1 MFQNMSCKRYVYC
14 RMMIGLVFLSLGG
27 CNETDQALSRQNF
40 DKKNVSDEKL
50 IDTTNPVKESLS
62 VTNGKEK
69 KAGFNPFAVYKD
81 KGFANRFTPSGY
93 MPTGECLYMNDA
105 WTESCAQGKTCIKVI
120 YDIDCSKKGRNWA
133 GIYWLNPADNW
144 GDRKGGYNLT
154 GAKKLTF
161 WARGEKG
168 GERIEEFKI
177 GGVGRTMEYP
187 DSDSA
192 FIGPVI
198 LTKEWKEYTIDL
210 RGKDLSYISGG
221 FAWVSN
227 SDANPEAC
235 VFYLDEIEYK

>member
-1 MFQNMSCKRYVYC
+1 MKYSYNWIVL
-14 RMMIGLVFLSLGG
+14 ILSFSLSG
-27 CNETDQALSRQNF
+27 CHGSNSTMQETSANTNSVNEVLPSVKVTINETNLPTP
-40 DKKNVSDEKL
+40 VTEKL
-50 IDTTNPVKESLS
+50 IEFK
-62 VTNGKEK
+62 
-69 KAGFNPFAVYKD
+69 PFAVYKD
-81 KGFANRFTPSGY
+81 KGSFNKFAPSGY

-120 YDIDCSKKGRNWA
+120 YDIDCSKKSRNWA

-144 GDRKGGYNLT
+144 GDRRGGYNLT
-154 GAKKLTF
+154 GAQKLTF

-177 GGVGRTMEYP
+177 GGVGRAMEYP

-210 RGKDLSYISGG
+210 RGKELSYISGG

-227 SDANPEAC
+227 TDANAESC

>member
-1 MFQNMSCKRYVYC
+1 MTCNIRIILCIVLLTIAGCSGHNGVAATSATEKSAAEEGETVTMVSPREEEVGAQSQNPPAE
-14 RMMIGLVFLSLGG
+14 F
-27 CNETDQALSRQNF
+27 
-40 DKKNVSDEKL
+40 
-50 IDTTNPVKESLS
+50 
-62 VTNGKEK
+62 
-69 KAGFNPFAVYKD
+69 KAFVVYKD
-81 KGFANRFTPSGY
+81 KGFPNRFTPSGY
-93 MPTGECLYMNDA
+93 MPTGECLYMSDS
-105 WTESCAQGKTCIKVI
+105 WIEKCSSGKTCVKVI
-120 YDIDCSKKGRNWA
+120 YDIDCSRKSRNWA

-154 GAKKLTF
+154 GAQKLTF

-177 GGVGRTMEYP
+177 GGVGRGMDYP
-187 DSDSA
+187 DSDTA

-227 SDANPEAC
+227 TDVNPEAC

>member
-1 MFQNMSCKRYVYC
+1 MKKYVCLIVCFVLLTACGCSRHNGVTANTAVAQKDIFEENEVAPVVSASDPRPVSEEQNKPAE
-14 RMMIGLVFLSLGG
+14 F
-27 CNETDQALSRQNF
+27 
-40 DKKNVSDEKL
+40 K
-50 IDTTNPVKESLS
+50 
-62 VTNGKEK
+62 
-69 KAGFNPFAVYKD
+69 PFAVYKD
-81 KGFANRFTPSGY
+81 KGYPNRFTSSGY
-93 MPTGECLYMNDA
+93 MPNGECLYMNDA
-105 WTESCAQGKTCIKVI
+105 WTEKCSQGKSCIKVI

-133 GIYWLNPADNW
+133 GVYWLNPADNW

-154 GAKKLTF
+154 GAQRLSF
-161 WARGEKG
+161 FARGEKG

-177 GGVGRTMEYP
+177 GGVGRGMDYP

-227 SDANPEAC
+227 TDANPEAC
-235 VFYLDEIEYK
+235 VFYLDDIQYK

>member
-1 MFQNMSCKRYVYC
+1 MKHSFNWLALAFV
-14 RMMIGLVFLSLGG
+14 LFLAG
-27 CNETDQALSRQNF
+27 CNSHNSATTATVA
-40 DKKNVSDEKL
+40 DKKADENIPAVSGL
-50 IDTTNPVKESLS
+50 QAESDAPS
-62 VTNGKEK
+62 KAAGKETEFK
-69 KAGFNPFAVYKD
+69 PFAVYKD
-81 KGFANRFTPSGY
+81 KGFFNRFAPSGY
-93 MPTGECLYMNDA
+93 MPTGECLYMNDS
-105 WTESCAQGKTCIKVI
+105 WTETCAQGKTCIKII
-120 YDIDCSKKGRNWA
+120 YDIDCSKKSRNWA

-154 GAKKLTF
+154 GAQKLTF

-177 GGVGRTMEYP
+177 GGVGRAMEYP

-227 SDANPEAC
+227 TDANAEAC

>member
-1 MFQNMSCKRYVYC
+1 MTSCIYPILCFVL
-14 RMMIGLVFLSLGG
+14 LVTAG
-27 CNETDQALSRQNF
+27 CTGH
-40 DKKNVSDEKL
+40 NVPANSATEKSTSEEGEAKA
-50 IDTTNPVKESLS
+50 IVPPPEEESPGQGDAKPADFKS
-62 VTNGKEK
+62 FV
-69 KAGFNPFAVYKD
+69 VYKD
-81 KGFANRFTPSGY
+81 KGFPNRFTPSGY

-105 WTESCAQGKTCIKVI
+105 WIEKCNSGKTCVKVI
-120 YDIDCSKKGRNWA
+120 YDIDCSRKGRNWA

-154 GAKKLTF
+154 GAQRLTF

-177 GGVGRTMEYP
+177 GGVGRGMDYP
-187 DSDSA
+187 DSDTA

-198 LTKEWKEYTIDL
+198 LTKEWKEYSIDL

-227 SDANPEAC
+227 TDVNPEAC
-235 VFYLDEIEYK
+235 VFYLDDIEYK